1 MARFVEVAKNRGVDS
16 WKPGQEWMMVPQGG
30 SNLICLED
38 GEGFSVQEK
47 PAKQSK
53 LVIAPLKPND
63 ALGEIGGDYG
73 RLKAGSRIFR
83 VTPKPKIDRETWI
96 EATAKGKDP
105 ASIHAVIHDRL
116 ELKVAFFFLQDKGAK
131 GPRSKY
137 GPKDVDGW
145 IGRLNTIYGLQANMW
160 FSKASADPL
169 PLDGMSETF
178 GSEDDLKKAKDKMAS
193 GDVIS
198 VFLAGEK
205 IVTREKDYP
214 LGFFDINTKLIV
226 VRDQDESK
234 NTLKTIAHEIG
245 HQRYDKRNL
254 PGDPHEGYKKN
265 GYEHDLF
272 HTMDGDDI
280 KIPMQRV
287 QDMNPV

>member
-1 MARFVEVAKNRGVDS
+1 MARFVEVARNRGVDS
-16 WKPGQEWMMVPQGG
+16 WRPGQEWMMVPESG
-30 SNLICLED
+30 SNLVCLED
-38 GEGFSVQEK
+38 GKDFSIRERPGK
-47 PAKQSK
+47 SK
-53 LVIAPLKPND
+53 LNWKELSPSD
-63 ALGEIGGDYG
+63 AHGAVGKEYG
-73 RLKAGSRIFR
+73 SLKAGSRVFR
-83 VTPKPKIDRETWI
+83 ITPQPKKIRETWF
-96 EATAKGKDP
+96 EATKGKET
-105 ASIHAVIHDRL
+105 ASIHAVIHSKLDF
-116 ELKVAFFFLQDKGAK
+116 KVAFFFLQDKTAK

-145 IGRLNTIYGLQANMW
+145 IDRLNTVYGLQANMW

-169 PLDGMSETF
+169 PLDGLSETF
-178 GSEDDLKKAKDKMAS
+178 GSDKDIEQIKGKKAS

-214 LGFFDINTKLIV
+214 LGFFDLTAEV
-226 VRDQDESK
+226 VVVKDQDESK
-234 NTLKTIAHEIG
+234 NTLKTIAHEIA
-245 HQRYDKRNL
+245 HHRYFKRNL

-265 GYEHDLF
+265 GYEHDIF